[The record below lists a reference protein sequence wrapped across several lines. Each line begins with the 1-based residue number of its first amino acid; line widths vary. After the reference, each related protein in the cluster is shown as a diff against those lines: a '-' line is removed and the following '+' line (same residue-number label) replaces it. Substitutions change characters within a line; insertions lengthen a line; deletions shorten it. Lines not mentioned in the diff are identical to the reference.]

1 MTRRELL
8 AGSLAAAP
16 ICARAQSG
24 PRFTKGICSVIF
36 PREMPRAEC
45 FVQAKS
51 AGFDAMEVAIGPDIA
66 LDASRDDVRRF
77 ADGAD
82 KAGIK
87 IATLWASEPLL
98 RNPINSPDAA
108 VRARGIE
115 VLRRA
120 IAIARDLNCG
130 ALLLYAVRLGNGPK
144 LEVGSQETWD
154 RYTAALKEVMAEAE
168 RARVFLNPENVSNK
182 FLLSPLEMRSF

>member
-8 AGSLAAAP
+8 AGSLSAAA
-16 ICARAQSG
+16 IGGRAQTS

-36 PREMPRAEC
+36 PKGMPRTEC

-77 ADGAD
+77 ADGAE
-82 KAGIK
+82 KAGIQ

-98 RNPINSPDAA
+98 RNPINSPDPA
-108 VRARGIE
+108 VRARGVD

-120 IAIARDLNCG
+120 IAIAKDLNCG
-130 ALLLYAVRLGNGPK
+130 ALLLYAVR
-144 LEVGSQETWD
+144 
-154 RYTAALKEVMAEAE
+154 
-168 RARVFLNPENVSNK
+168 
-182 FLLSPLEMRSF
+182 

>member
-1 MTRRELL
+1 MTRRQLL
-8 AGSLAAAP
+8 AGSLAAA
-16 ICARAQSG
+16 IGARAQSA

-66 LDASRDDVRRF
+66 LDASRDHVRRF
-77 ADGAD
+77 ADGAA
-82 KAGIK
+82 KSGIQ

-98 RNPINSPDAA
+98 RNPINSPDVA
-108 VRARGIE
+108 VRARGVD

-120 IAIARDLNCG
+120 IAIAKDLNCG
-130 ALLLYAVRLGNGPK
+130 ALLL
-144 LEVGSQETWD
+144 
-154 RYTAALKEVMAEAE
+154 
-168 RARVFLNPENVSNK
+168 
-182 FLLSPLEMRSF
+182 